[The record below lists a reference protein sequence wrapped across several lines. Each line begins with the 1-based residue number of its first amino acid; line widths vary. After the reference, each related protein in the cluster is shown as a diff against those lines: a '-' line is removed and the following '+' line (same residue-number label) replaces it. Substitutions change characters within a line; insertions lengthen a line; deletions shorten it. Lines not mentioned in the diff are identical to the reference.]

1 MSNKEIVDI
10 INNLKQDKV
19 EFNKSLR
26 EMDKTLKEIEDISK
40 SVSDQYRGTN
50 SIIIISMICALLF
63 NIPFLSLPILIVS
76 LCNKH
81 FYNKSN
87 SAINLCK
94 YESNACKVSIESEI
108 ELRNR
113 KIDSYDAI
121 LEFRKG
127 KSLDKKTIE
136 NLNIYLF
143 FDKDIHYEIDKIN
156 SKYNLG
162 ISIRDD
168 YKAYNKLCFG
178 DEEDFNIKMDE
189 DILNEELAKLKVK
202 KL

>member
-40 SVSDQYRGTN
+40 SVSDQYKRTN
-50 SIIIISMICALLF
+50 MIIIIGVILVLLF

-94 YESNACKVSIESEI
+94 YESNVCKTTIESEI
-108 ELRNR
+108 EMRNK

-127 KSLDKKTIE
+127 KILDKKTIE

-162 ISIRDD
+162 ISISED
-168 YKAYNKLCFG
+168 YKMFNKLYFN
-178 DEEDFNIKMDE
+178 DNKDNIKTNE
-189 DILNEELAKLKVK
+189 DILNEELAKVRYK